1 MDGIEKLAH
10 LGWQFPNTNWNDSG
24 FQWDKAYVCAIFC
37 SLAYAAVPE
46 ANDIETPRYQ
56 IIPSHLYQDMFIRGA
71 VPTEE
76 EIKRLLGAY
85 EPIIISTEHIVSL
98 ILRLNGMLFVA
109 VRGTE
114 MSSFYDWQANISAKK
129 IELPDHEEVK
139 LHSGF
144 YGETLVHAEK
154 VAQKLI
160 QISNENIP
168 IYITGH
174 SLGGAVAAIMNILFD
189 EWIAKYP
196 LHRPSP
202 PYTFGMPRY
211 GDTGAVQ
218 NLSSPY
224 AVFHPKD
231 VIPKVPPEFL
241 GYADCDTKFSVVSS
255 MHTARKTSKIK
266 AVVDKIIS
274 SVTVK
279 PVREHFIE
287 SYRKNIASILAF
299 DESKFL
305 S

>member
-1 MDGIEKLAH
+1 
-10 LGWQFPNTNWNDSG
+10 
-24 FQWDKAYVCAIFC
+24 
-37 SLAYAAVPE
+37 
-46 ANDIETPRYQ
+46 
-56 IIPSHLYQDMFIRGA
+56 
-71 VPTEE
+71 
-76 EIKRLLGAY
+76 
-85 EPIIISTEHIVSL
+85 
-98 ILRLNGMLFVA
+98 MLFVA

-129 IELPDHEEVK
+129 TALPDHEDIK

-154 VAQKLI
+154 VAQTLV

-174 SLGGAVAAIMNILFD
+174 SLGGAVAAVMNILFN

-211 GDTGAVQ
+211 GDTGAVRK
-218 NLSSPY
+218 LASPH
-224 AVFHPKD
+224 AVFHPDD
-231 VIPKVPPEFL
+231 VVPKVPPEIL
-241 GYADCDTKFSVVSS
+241 GYADCDTKFSVASPE
-255 MHTARKTSKIK
+255 HATRNKSKIK
-266 AVVDKIIS
+266 VVLAVLMS
-274 SVTVK
+274 SVTAK

-287 SYRKNIASILAF
+287 SYRQHIARKLQF

-305 S
+305 N